1 MPIAV
6 GSLIFSAIGAAE
18 LGATVVAGTTYAAIA
33 GNVPLA
39 GAAQPVSAMLW
50 SQRKVQNLT
59 SEIRSEAPDAQ
70 GQIA

>member
-33 GNVPLA
+33 GNVALV
-39 GAAQPVSAMLW
+39 GTAQTVSATLW
-50 SQRKVQNLT
+50 SRRDVKNLT
-59 SEIRSEAPDAQ
+59 AEFRSEPDAQ
-70 GQIA
+70 GQLA